1 MPMRLPLLRLV
12 LSAAALLGCA
22 TRTPAAAV
30 SPAPAAAAVAAGP
43 TVIVV
48 RHAEKASAA
57 SDDPALSAAGEARAA
72 ALADLLGGGRVTG
85 IVVTQFRRS
94 RQTAAPLA
102 ARRGLTPIVVP
113 AANPI
118 AAHEAA
124 VAAAARGAG
133 GPGDTV
139 VVVAHSNTVA
149 GIVHALG
156 GAQLPDLCDRQ
167 YASIFTVAPQADG
180 SVRVA
185 QSTYGAADPAD
196 ATSCHVGP

>member
-1 MPMRLPLLRLV
+1 
-12 LSAAALLGCA
+12 
-22 TRTPAAAV
+22 V
-30 SPAPAAAAVAAGP
+30 SPATAAAVAAGP

-48 RHAEKASAA
+48 RHAEKASA
-57 SDDPALSAAGEARAA
+57 SEDPALSAAGEARAA
-72 ALADLLGGGRVTG
+72 ALADLLGGARVTA
-85 IVVTQFRRS
+85 IVVTQYQRS

-113 AANPI
+113 AANPLS
-118 AAHEAA
+118 AHEAA

-139 VVVAHSNTVA
+139 VVIAHSNTVA

-156 GAQLPDLCDRQ
+156 GARLPDLCDRQ
-167 YASIFTVAPQADG
+167 YASVFTVSPRSDG
-180 SVRVA
+180 GVRVA
-185 QSTYGAADPAD
+185 QSTYGAADPPD